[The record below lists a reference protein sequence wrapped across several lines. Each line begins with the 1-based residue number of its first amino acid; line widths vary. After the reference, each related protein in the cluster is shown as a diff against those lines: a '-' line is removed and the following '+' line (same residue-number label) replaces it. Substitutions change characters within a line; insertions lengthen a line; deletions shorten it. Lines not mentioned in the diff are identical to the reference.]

1 MKKLITTAIPY
12 MNGVPH
18 IGHALEVIL
27 TDVIVRGHRL
37 LGEEVFFL
45 TGADEHGSKILKT
58 AETQWIDVITMLD
71 ENVAHFQN
79 MNTALSISNDGY
91 IRTTDKEIGRASCR
105 ERV

>member
-1 MKKLITTAIPY
+1 LKVYTVKYMSKLLITTAIPY

-58 AETQWIDVITMLD
+58 AETQ
-71 ENVAHFQN
+71 
-79 MNTALSISNDGY
+79 
-91 IRTTDKEIGRASCR
+91 
-105 ERV
+105 